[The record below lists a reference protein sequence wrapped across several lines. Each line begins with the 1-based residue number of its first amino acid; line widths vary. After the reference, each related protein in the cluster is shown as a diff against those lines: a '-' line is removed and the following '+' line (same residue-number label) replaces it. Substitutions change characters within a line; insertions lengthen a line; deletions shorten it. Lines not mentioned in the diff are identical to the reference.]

1 MMLPFRIHKTAVNA
15 APETVHLNPAAIASI
30 TEQEHRHG
38 NGELHKV
45 AVITLTHGGRFIV
58 EDDDRT
64 AAQSIAEAQAELREE
79 PNS

>member
-1 MMLPFRIHKTAVNA
+1 MMLPFTLFQTSATAE
-15 APETVHLNPAAIASI
+15 PETVHINPLAVS
-30 TEQEHRHG
+30 TVLEQEHRHG

-45 AVITLTHGGRFIV
+45 AAITLTHGGRFIV
-58 EDDDRT
+58 EDDDRS